1 MMNFSFIL
9 FLIIFLKYK
18 ANETENSNYKKKNL
32 IIGAIRNY
40 NWQIVAPFFRSYLNV
55 GFKNCDCVMYV
66 GNMTEET
73 IEKIKS
79 CGVKVYQIPENYSH
93 LSLNNYRWKLYGD
106 YLNENNGKY
115 KLVLTTDLKDSI
127 FQKDL
132 FKLYENHKPFL
143 GISKEDLY
151 LSEPMNREWL
161 ENAYGI
167 NVVRFLKNKR
177 IICVGTLWGTADK
190 FIEASN
196 MLWEK
201 LSSQWSVRL
210 KVMEQAVF
218 NYLIYVE
225 HFLSDYLVISDN
237 ANGPVM
243 TIGSTHYKYIT
254 FDSDDNIL
262 NEKGEVAAVVHQYER
277 KPYVT
282 RKVVNKYCPEF
293 NADNSGIIIINYII
307 INIYSL
313 IIIIIFIY
321 KFKKKIN
328 LKN

>member
-1 MMNFSFIL
+1 MF
-9 FLIIFLKYK
+9 
-18 ANETENSNYKKKNL
+18 
-32 IIGAIRNY
+32 
-40 NWQIVAPFFRSYLNV
+40 
-55 GFKNCDCVMYV
+55 V

-79 CGVKVYQIPENYSH
+79 CGVKVYPIPENYSH

-106 YLNENNGKY
+106 YLNKKNGKY

-151 LSEPMNREWL
+151 LSEHMNREWL

-167 NVVRFLKNKR
+167 NVVRFLRNKR
-177 IICVGTLWGTADK
+177 IVCAGTLWGTVDK

-196 MLWEK
+196 ILWEK
-201 LSSQWSVRL
+201 LSSQWSVKL
-210 KVMEQAVF
+210 EVNEQAIF

-237 ANGPVM
+237 ESGPVM

-254 FDSDDNIL
+254 FDSEDNIL
-262 NEKGEVAAVVHQYER
+262 NEKGEVAAVVHQYET

-293 NADNSGIIIINYII
+293 NVDNSGIIYKTYII

-313 IIIIIFIY
+313 IIIIIFVY
-321 KFKKKIN
+321 KFKKKII
-328 LKN
+328 

>member
-1 MMNFSFIL
+1 MNFSFIL

-66 GNMTEET
+66 GNMLEET
-73 IEKIKS
+73 IEKIKE
-79 CGVKVYQIPENYSH
+79 CGVKVYPIPEKYSN
-93 LSLNNYRWKLYGD
+93 LSLINYRWKLYED

-115 KLVLTTDLKDSI
+115 KLVLTADLRDSI

-151 LSEPMNREWL
+151 LSEGMNREWL
-161 ENAYGI
+161 ETAYG
-167 NVVRFLKNKR
+167 VDVAKSLRNKR
-177 IICVGTLWGTADK
+177 IFCVGTLWGTVDK
-190 FIEASN
+190 FIEASD
-196 MLWEK
+196 MLWKK
-201 LSSQWSVRL
+201 LGSEWSVKL
-210 KVMEQAVF
+210 NVIEQSVF

-237 ANGPVM
+237 ASGPVM

-282 RKVVNKYCPEF
+282 RKIVNKYCPEF
-293 NADNSGIIIINYII
+293 NVDRSDIIYKTFII

-321 KFKKKIN
+321 KLTKKN
-328 LKN
+328 N